1 MSRFL
6 QYEAKEEY
14 KAQNKEDVKA
24 TAGGRLRVGIGL
36 WNETWKVSTE
46 MAALHRKLRVH
57 SQGHLLDKVWP
68 GPESTDYRNYSGN
81 HNWSETRIPSQK
93 RHCFR

>member
-14 KAQNKEDVKA
+14 KAQNKEDGKA
-24 TAGGRLRVGIGL
+24 KAEERPGMGIGL
-36 WNETWKVSTE
+36 WNEIRKVSME

-57 SQGHLLDKVWP
+57 SQGHLLEKVWP
-68 GPESTDYRNYSGN
+68 GPESTD
-81 HNWSETRIPSQK
+81 
-93 RHCFR
+93 